1 MLYEFAHN
9 RPRHRVPLSL
19 ATSCERTMRLEGD
32 LSIRRLDHCACSAD
46 NPFLEMV
53 LVRLLQYQA
62 WIVISKH

>member
-1 MLYEFAHN
+1 MLYEFVRN
-9 RPRHRVPLSL
+9 RRRHHVPLFL

-32 LSIRRLDHCACSAD
+32 LPIRRLDHCACSAD
-46 NPFLEMV
+46 NPFLETV